1 MKKVLYLSHI
11 RWGWIKQRPHFL
23 AEGLAKDYEVDYFF
37 FQGRS
42 HKEYDDYTSQNIDKE
57 LHLTLGTYW
66 LFPFRWIPVL
76 RNLQF
81 LEAINRWYMRRQL
94 PNFEEY
100 DIIWITSPLLYPQIR
115 NSLKKRNTLIYDCM
129 DDMAAFPDVK
139 GNKRKVRSVIEAER
153 QILKAKNSIVFCS
166 ADYLAKTVSK
176 RAEVNKNIIVVNNA
190 IELPKENTALK
201 IADMPTDVREKY
213 NTLTGLSN
221 VFMYIG
227 TISEWIDF
235 EKLEKLTKDFPDL
248 NVVLIG
254 PHGNKQIPN
263 NPQIHAFGAINRDYI
278 FAFMEKAVALIMPFE
293 VNELI
298 ESVNPVKLY
307 EYIYSGKPSLAPYY
321 SESAKFGDF
330 VGLYKD
336 YDDLKRYTSNILSG
350 KYPTKSK
357 ESIADFIKANTWE
370 QRMEKINSAIKEK

>member
-1 MKKVLYLSHI
+1 MPAEARVKYDS
-11 RWGWIKQRPHFL
+11 L
-23 AEGLAKDYEVDYFF
+23 AGL
-37 FQGRS
+37 
-42 HKEYDDYTSQNIDKE
+42 T
-57 LHLTLGTYW
+57 
-66 LFPFRWIPVL
+66 
-76 RNLQF
+76 
-81 LEAINRWYMRRQL
+81 
-94 PNFEEY
+94 
-100 DIIWITSPLLYPQIR
+100 
-115 NSLKKRNTLIYDCM
+115 
-129 DDMAAFPDVK
+129 
-139 GNKRKVRSVIEAER
+139 
-153 QILKAKNSIVFCS
+153 
-166 ADYLAKTVSK
+166 
-176 RAEVNKNIIVVNNA
+176 
-190 IELPKENTALK
+190 
-201 IADMPTDVREKY
+201 
-213 NTLTGLSN
+213 N

-235 EKLEKLTKDFPDL
+235 DKLEKLTKDFTDL

-254 PHGNKQIPN
+254 PHGTIQIPN
-263 NPQIHAFGAINRDYI
+263 NSQIHALGAINRDYI
-278 FAFMEKAVALIMPFE
+278 FAFMEKASALIMPFE

-307 EYIYSGKPSLAPYY
+307 EYIYSGKPSLAPFY

>member
-42 HKEYDDYTSQNIDKE
+42 HKACDDYTSQNIDE
-57 LHLTLGTYW
+57 NLHLRLHTYRK
-66 LFPFRWIPVL
+66 LPFSVIPVIGGWKMFDWL
-76 RNLQF
+76 NN
-81 LEAINRWYMRRQL
+81 IIIKSQL
-94 PNFEEY
+94 PRIENY
-100 DIIWITSPLLYPQIR
+100 DIVWITSPIFYP
-115 NSLKKRNTLIYDCM
+115 LVKRCVKRGITLIYDCM

-139 GNKRKVRSVIEAER
+139 GNKRKVQSVIETER
-153 QILKAKNSIVFCS
+153 HILETKNSIVFCS
-166 ADYLAKTVSK
+166 ADYLAKAITK
-176 RAEVNKNIIVVNNA
+176 RAGVNKNIIVVNNA
-190 IELPKENTALK
+190 IELPKEKTAFK
-201 IADMPTDVREKY
+201 KTDMPVEVSEKY
-213 NTLTGLSN
+213 NTVADLPN

-235 EKLEKLTKDFPDL
+235 GKLQKLTTDFSEL
-248 NVVLIG
+248 NIVLIG
-254 PHGNKQIPN
+254 PIGNTQIPN
-263 NPQIHAFGAINRDYI
+263 NPQIHAIGAINRDYI
-278 FAFMEKAVALIMPFE
+278 FTFMEKATALIMPFE

-321 SESAKFGDF
+321 SESSKFGDY
-330 VGLYKD
+330 VGLYRN
-336 YDDLKRYTSNILSG
+336 YEDLKRYTSDILSG
-350 KYPTKSK
+350 KYPIKSN

-370 QRMEKINSAIKEK
+370 NRMEKIKVKIENE